1 MEDFEEKEMMKFS
14 WSGLFIVTSICSFLF
29 SLVLKLIDGEHISLF
44 IKIGFASLILASLS
58 LVNSLLKQ
66 KDAKRRTK
74 KVSPIFQED

>member
-29 SLVLKLIDGEHISLF
+29 SLVLKLIDGDHISVF
-44 IKIGFASLILASLS
+44 IKIGVVSLVLASFS
-58 LVNSLLKQ
+58 IVNSLLKQ
-66 KDAKRRTK
+66 KTAKNRVK